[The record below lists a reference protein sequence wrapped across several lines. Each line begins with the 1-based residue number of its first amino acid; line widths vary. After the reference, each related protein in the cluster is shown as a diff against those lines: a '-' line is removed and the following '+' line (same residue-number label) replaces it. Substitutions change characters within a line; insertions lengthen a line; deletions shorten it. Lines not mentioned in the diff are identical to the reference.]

1 MPAYQGA
8 CHCGA
13 VTFRLVS
20 DIIELTTCDC
30 SLCRQKNAL
39 MTKVHER
46 ALAVLSGKDL
56 LSVYEWWASTFFT
69 QARRTGSFW
78 REANGPGRARSSH
91 SPVRWH
97 ERTNKNAAS
106 VSRSGVLDSNIERG
120 EFLVL
125 GRPGSDLLSQG
136 LSHSTIGAE
145 EFNGRVRDGIGLRLF
160 AKTTRPAKDKKTK
173 QAIFVWRLAPLIHAG
188 LGLATLW
195 TLKMR
200 AIKPI
205 ERLVP
210 VSCMHCCTST
220 SGLSTWWSSTV
231 LKGMLV
237 LRWVSRL
244 DAFSG
249 YPVRT

>member
-1 MPAYQGA
+1 M
-8 CHCGA
+8 
-13 VTFRLVS
+13 LSVS
-20 DIIELTTCDC
+20 ARKSIEVGDRDLAG
-30 SLCRQKNAL
+30 R
-39 MTKVHER
+39 ER
-46 ALAVLSGKDL
+46 AAPP
-56 LSVYEWWASTFFT
+56 
-69 QARRTGSFW
+69 QAQKRMSNAKRRPEGRRFEDEETMT
-78 REANGPGRARSSH
+78 REEECS
-91 SPVRWH
+91 
-97 ERTNKNAAS
+97 
-106 VSRSGVLDSNIERG
+106 
-120 EFLVL
+120 VL

-145 EFNGRVRDGIGLRLF
+145 EFDGRVRDGIGYGLL
-160 AKTTRPAKDKKTK
+160 ATTTRPAKDRQRSK
-173 QAIFVWRLAPLIHAG
+173 LIVFWLFQPHARC
-188 LGLATLW
+188 TR

-210 VSCMHCCTST
+210 VSCTHCCAST

-231 LKGMLV
+231 LKGILV

>member
-1 MPAYQGA
+1 MPPRERDGIFLI
-8 CHCGA
+8 
-13 VTFRLVS
+13 VTRK
-20 DIIELTTCDC
+20 E
-30 SLCRQKNAL
+30 
-39 MTKVHER
+39 
-46 ALAVLSGKDL
+46 
-56 LSVYEWWASTFFT
+56 
-69 QARRTGSFW
+69 
-78 REANGPGRARSSH
+78 
-91 SPVRWH
+91 
-97 ERTNKNAAS
+97 
-106 VSRSGVLDSNIERG
+106 
-120 EFLVL
+120 EFQLVL

-145 EFNGRVRDGIGLRLF
+145 EFNGRVRDGIGFMLLAR
-160 AKTTRPAKDKKTK
+160 TTRPAKDKEKRSK
-173 QAIFVWRLAPLIHAG
+173 LSSAMRSVSFVGACSA
-188 LGLATLW
+188 LW

-210 VSCMHCCTST
+210 VSYMHYCTST
-220 SGLSTWWSSTV
+220 PGLSTWSSSTV